1 MNVIEKAIGFAVKAH
16 AGALRK
22 GTTLPYILH
31 PMEAASIAAQLTD
44 DQEIIAATVLTILP
58 EALRQFADYRML
70 VYAVVLIVVMIA
82 TYNPAIRSR
91 VSAFADKYLRRN
103 KTGAAPLEGGGD

>member
-1 MNVIEKAIGFAVKAH
+1 MVAAI
-16 AGALRK
+16 
-22 GTTLPYILH
+22 
-31 PMEAASIAAQLTD
+31 
-44 DQEIIAATVLTILP
+44 VLTVLP

-91 VSAFADKYLRRN
+91 VSAFAEKYLRR
-103 KTGAAPLEGGGD
+103 KKPAPKPAEGGAD